1 MRLFGVLLKGA
12 SMKKWS
18 YIIAIIGVPVVATL
32 TWYVQSQRT
41 GALATTKSAEA
52 AEEGAIVGVD
62 ELMKHTERYAG
73 RVRVKGIVSGVVTET
88 QMISLIDTREYE
100 ECGVTSCAS
109 LTLPIRW
116 AGQMPKVQD
125 AILVSG
131 EVQESEGKLIFVA
144 HSVLNQSPEKG
155 ASL

>member
-1 MRLFGVLLKGA
+1 
-12 SMKKWS
+12 MKKWP
-18 YIIAIIGVPVVATL
+18 YIMAVVGVLILVTL
-32 TWYVQSQRT
+32 IWYVQSQRT
-41 GALATTKSAEA
+41 GALAITQSASS
-52 AEEGAIVGVD
+52 AEEGAVVGVD

-73 RVRVKGIVSGVVTET
+73 RVRVKGIVSGVETET
-88 QMISLIDTREYE
+88 QMISLIDTSEFE

>member
-1 MRLFGVLLKGA
+1 MKKWPYIFAFLGVLL
-12 SMKKWS
+12 
-18 YIIAIIGVPVVATL
+18 VVAL

-41 GALATTKSAEA
+41 RALATTKSASS
-52 AEEGAIVGVD
+52 AEEGAIIGVD
-62 ELMKHTERYAG
+62 ELMKHTERYTG
-73 RVRVKGIVSGVVTET
+73 QLRVKGVVSGVATES
-88 QMISLIDTREYE
+88 QMISLIDMREFE

-131 EVQESEGKLIFVA
+131 EVQEAEGKLVFVA
-144 HSVLNQSPEKG
+144 HALQNQYPEKG
-155 ASL
+155 AAL